1 MPFLSIAPEEI
12 RLRMRTSVFRNAVDI
27 FDEHVPGGF
36 LFLDYLRRARADI
49 RTFSRTF
56 IPWRPL
62 EDKISWL
69 TLEVT
74 NICNSNC
81 RFCAYQHQGE
91 FRGNRGV
98 MSDAVFKKSL
108 EEFVALGGKFV
119 SYTPF
124 VGEPLLDPRI
134 IERISYAK
142 SLGARTFMFT
152 NGILFNRI
160 DLEKFLKS
168 GINILTVS
176 TAPFDLEAYEIL
188 FRNKHYHDVVEGIC
202 QILFLRNR
210 FRPDLTINIAFRS
223 HVPMRQVLKLPDF
236 RSRVLPLLSR
246 KDLDALIVN
255 TRGFDNWGGQI
266 KKSDMIGIMRLAISP
281 MLKYRPC
288 AWTLWGPYVTFDG
301 QVRAC
306 ACRFAATKNR
316 DSKDELW
323 VGDITKSSLA
333 DIWFGDR
340 VKNLHRRFTSCDLPV
355 ACQKCTMYRS
365 C

>member
-1 MPFLSIAPEEI
+1 
-12 RLRMRTSVFRNAVDI
+12 
-27 FDEHVPGGF
+27 
-36 LFLDYLRRARADI
+36 
-49 RTFSRTF
+49 
-56 IPWRPL
+56 
-62 EDKISWL
+62 
-69 TLEVT
+69 
-74 NICNSNC
+74 
-81 RFCAYQHQGE
+81 
-91 FRGNRGV
+91 
-98 MSDAVFKKSL
+98 MSDTIFKKSL
-108 EEFVALGGKFV
+108 QEFVALGGECV
-119 SYTPF
+119 SFTPF
-124 VGEPLLDPRI
+124 SGEPLIDPNI

-152 NGILFNRI
+152 NGILLNRI

-168 GINILTVS
+168 GINTLTVS
-176 TAPFDLEAYEIL
+176 TAPFDREAYEIL
-188 FRNKHYHDVVEGIC
+188 FRNKHYHDLVEGVC

-236 RSRVLPLLSR
+236 LNRILPLLSE

-255 TRGFDNWGGQI
+255 TRGYDNWGGQI
-266 KKSDMIGIMRLAISP
+266 NKNDMVGIMRLALP
-281 MLKYRPC
+281 PRLKYRPC
-288 AWTLWGPYVTFDG
+288 TWTLLGPYVTFDG

-306 ACRFAATKNR
+306 ACRFAATENR
-316 DSKDELW
+316 DSKDDLW

-340 VKNLHRRFTSCDLPV
+340 VKDLHRRFTSCNLPI